1 MAIDQYPCNTLK
13 RLVIDRHEKGRAIV
27 LLPFLSYQYEKE
39 PMWLLCYACCWH
51 FAILRVLMN
60 YLAWMLGPASTVS
73 ALGAQLLTVLQQ
85 ESPPCRPLE
94 DNIRTA
100 LGLLTVLA
108 GTGMLLFVG
117 GFLLSKTRFLRRMA
131 LSTVQAT
138 HQGYT
143 ARTHPDSLIGLQ
155 GIAQTPLRPAR
166 KAMIRGTY
174 YDVSTLGTYVAPGT
188 AVVVTGVAGT
198 SLTVQAIH
206 QV

>member
-1 MAIDQYPCNTLK
+1 MAP
-13 RLVIDRHEKGRAIV
+13 
-27 LLPFLSYQYEKE
+27 
-39 PMWLLCYACCWH
+39 LLCLTPTFCY
-51 FAILRVLMN
+51 LESLMN
-60 YLAWMLGPASTVS
+60 YLAWRMLGPVSTAGTLS
-73 ALGAQLLTVLQQ
+73 ARLLTALQQ
-85 ESPPCRPLE
+85 EGSSWSPLE
-94 DNIRTA
+94 DGIRTA

-108 GTGMLLFVG
+108 GIGIVLFVG
-117 GFLLSKTRFLRRMA
+117 GFFLSKTRFFRRMA

-155 GIAQTPLRPAR
+155 GIAQTPLRPAG
-166 KAMIRGTY
+166 KAMIRGVY
-174 YDVSTLGTYVAPGT
+174 YDVSTLGTYVAPGA